1 MDYIKWIK
9 DGLNKPGKT
18 QSGLASAINRDP
30 GSVSLLLKGEREL
43 KAREIP
49 VIAEYL
55 EIPLPDSKALP
66 TVSDMR
72 PLWDQHI
79 NLILRHALPKT
90 AKEAMQ
96 AIRDETDA
104 FFWPDVER
112 KKYPDDEQIER
123 YVKQLAARYRDQG
136 KKS

>member
-1 MDYIKWIK
+1 
-9 DGLNKPGKT
+9 
-18 QSGLASAINRDP
+18 
-30 GSVSLLLKGEREL
+30 
-43 KAREIP
+43 
-49 VIAEYL
+49 
-55 EIPLPDSKALP
+55 
-66 TVSDMR
+66 MR